1 MNKLRTGDEV
11 IVISGK
17 DKGKTG
23 TLTKIKGDRCLVSG
37 IKLVKKHVKPN
48 PQINEPGDYRKGVFY
63 QHIQYCFLQ

>member
-23 TLTKIKGDRCLVSG
+23 TLTKINGDRCLVSG

-48 PQINEPGDYRKGVFY
+48 PQIN
-63 QHIQYCFLQ
+63 